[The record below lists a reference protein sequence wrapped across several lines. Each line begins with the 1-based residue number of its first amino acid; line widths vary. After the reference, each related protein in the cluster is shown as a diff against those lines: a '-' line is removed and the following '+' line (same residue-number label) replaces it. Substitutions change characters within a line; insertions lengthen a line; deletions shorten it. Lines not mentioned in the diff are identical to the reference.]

1 MEFTI
6 ISRLISQEISLIQE
20 PPISAVLIL
29 LISLVISVTTT
40 LANRMVIKMDEYKKF
55 TIESAHLRQELMAAI
70 RSGNQRQIAKIQKQ
84 QQDMMKIQQKMTLDR
99 MKIMLFF
106 FVPFILIWQIL
117 GSFFTGT
124 IAYLPFDAPWIGREL
139 SVGSWYIMCS
149 ISTNIIIS
157 RVLGLTFEI
166 EPKKIEARKT

>member
-1 MEFTI
+1 MESTI
-6 ISRLISQEISLIQE
+6 IFRLISQNISFMQE
-20 PPISAVLIL
+20 PPMSAVVIL
-29 LISLVISVTTT
+29 LISIAISITTT
-40 LANRMVIKMDEYKKF
+40 MANRMVVKMDEYKKF
-55 TIESAHLRQELMAAI
+55 TIESAYLRQELMAAI

-106 FVPFILIWQIL
+106 FIPFILIWQIL
-117 GSFFTGT
+117 GNFFVGT

-149 ISTNIIIS
+149 ISTNVIIS
-157 RVLGLTFEI
+157 RALGLTFEI
-166 EPKKIEARKT
+166 EPRKIEVKKS